1 VDASRA
7 LRRQA
12 ELEETALSEQIAVD
26 TRARWQAA
34 RLAQATLEVTD
45 RGQVAAAE
53 AQPLQAARVAQGA
66 ATTTEVVAA
75 EAAPATARSQAVSAR
90 YQYLVAWMALSRE
103 VGVLPV
109 RAEAAR

>member
-1 VDASRA
+1 

-12 ELEETALSEQIAVD
+12 ELEEVALNEQIAVD

-45 RGQVAAAE
+45 RGQAAAAE
-53 AQPLQAARVAQGA
+53 AQRLQTARFAQGA
-66 ATTTEVVAA
+66 ATTTEGVDA
-75 EAAPATARSQAVSAR
+75 EAALATGGSQGASAR
-90 YQYLVAWMALSRE
+90 YQYLVAWMALSRA
-103 VGVLPV
+103 VGLLPV